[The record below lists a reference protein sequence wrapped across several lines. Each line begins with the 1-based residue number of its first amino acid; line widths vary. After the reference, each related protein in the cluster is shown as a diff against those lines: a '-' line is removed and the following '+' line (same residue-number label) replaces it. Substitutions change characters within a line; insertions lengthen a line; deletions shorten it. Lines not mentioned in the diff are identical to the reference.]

1 MSTPPVQLKTPLGDE
16 VLRLRA
22 GDRVELS
29 GIVYTA
35 RDEAH
40 LRMQKDGI
48 PFNPEGA
55 VIYHCGPVI
64 GEGKVIAA
72 GPTTSARM
80 NGMEGFLID
89 KGVRGLIGK
98 GGMGEM
104 VRNQLAG
111 KGVYF
116 AFTGGCAALASS
128 HMTLKGVFFEDLGMA
143 EAVWVIEL
151 DRLPLVVGIDSEGN
165 DIFDAARTQAD
176 TAFAKYRCSPYD
188 PKKRCF
194 VKDAPMYND
203 RTADS

>member
-1 MSTPPVQLKTPLGDE
+1 MTGPVRLTTPLGDE

-48 PFNPEGA
+48 PFDPKGA

-64 GEGKVIAA
+64 GNGRVIAA

-98 GGMGEM
+98 GGMGAT
-104 VRNQLAG
+104 VRNQLKG

-128 HMTLKGVFFEDLGMA
+128 HMTLKGVFYEDLGMA
-143 EAVWVIEL
+143 EAVWEIEL
-151 DRLPLVVGIDSEGN
+151 DRLPLVVGIDSAGG
-165 DIFDAARTQAD
+165 DIFDTARKQAE
-176 TAFAKYRCSPYD
+176 AEFGKYR
-188 PKKRCF
+188 
-194 VKDAPMYND
+194 
-203 RTADS
+203 